1 MSTTMNSIK
10 RFTVFLILF
19 HLHKVVQQAAPL
31 YGTCDIDKDCKKNSF
46 CYGNN
51 PTTAGKCKC
60 LEGFTLITL
69 NGNVQCIKGVKLG
82 EACQD
87 DIECTLEAGIEAIC
101 DKSKKCSCND
111 KSHAK
116 NGTCY
121 RTSNFGESC
130 ITDHNCLLSPGNY
143 GVCVNNRCAC
153 RINQMLSKDKSRCL
167 YQKKLGENCDFD
179 EECSSVLNAQCLKT
193 CQCVTEF
200 IPSTDN
206 TLCLAIARQ
215 FFDPCQTEKECSVH
229 LKKSICKNGQC
240 ICSQTLHIE
249 GKSCVETKIV
259 PALPI
264 PTSVAADATI
274 YINLLFTSIV
284 VTLLP
289 KL

>member
-101 DKSKKCSCND
+101 NKSKKCSCND

-167 YQKKLGENCDFD
+167 YQKK
-179 EECSSVLNAQCLKT
+179 T
-193 CQCVTEF
+193 
-200 IPSTDN
+200 
-206 TLCLAIARQ
+206 RR
-215 FFDPCQTEKECSVH
+215 
-229 LKKSICKNGQC
+229 
-240 ICSQTLHIE
+240 
-249 GKSCVETKIV
+249 
-259 PALPI
+259 
-264 PTSVAADATI
+264 
-274 YINLLFTSIV
+274 
-284 VTLLP
+284 
-289 KL
+289 KLRL